1 MTKCTLGGIV
11 AILCGAMCIGCA
23 TRSALEPFP
32 AQGSEKI
39 VQHAADVL
47 IDGVHQTRATGREVA
62 GWCWN
67 DKRTSS
73 LASVAAAG
81 VGDYEGVG
89 VVVPVDP
96 RSSQYVSCVWHTHPW
111 GPHVAPGPSR
121 QDLRSS
127 MLPGANNISHFVLDQ
142 HGIWQY
148 RGGRMITMCPWNSA
162 GTNFDAAECRTQV
175 DSPNRTDVQVV
186 RYYGRRE

>member
-1 MTKCTLGGIV
+1 MMKFPLGGPAV
-11 AILCGAMCIGCA
+11 ILCGAMCGGCA
-23 TRSALEPFP
+23 TQPALAPLP
-32 AQGSEKI
+32 AHGADKV

-67 DKRTSS
+67 DRRTDK
-73 LASVAAAG
+73 LAYVAQAG
-81 VGDYEGVG
+81 LGDYEGVG
-89 VVVPVDP
+89 VAVPVDP
-96 RSSQYVSCVWHTHPW
+96 RGSEYVSCVWHTHPW
-111 GPHVAPGPSR
+111 GRHVAAGPSR

-127 MLPGANNISHFVLDQ
+127 TLPGSSDISHFVLDQ

-148 RGGRMITMCPWNSA
+148 RGGRITAMCPWNSA
-162 GTNFDAAECRTQV
+162 GTNFDAAECRTRV

-186 RYYGRRE
+186 RYYGKRQ